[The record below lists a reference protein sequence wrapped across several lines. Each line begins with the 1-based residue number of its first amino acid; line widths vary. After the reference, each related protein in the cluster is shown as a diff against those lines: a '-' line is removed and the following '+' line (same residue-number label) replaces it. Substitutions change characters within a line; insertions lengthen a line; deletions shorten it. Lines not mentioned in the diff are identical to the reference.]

1 MAEGA
6 GKERRLFRPT
16 LGTFLIQ
23 LVSEKQTVIHD
34 RYNARHLKITASAE
48 FTLNR
53 INLEIHSM
61 QRIFLSLFAVF
72 FAFALP
78 VYEAEAKRMG
88 GGKSFGMQRDAPQK
102 REATPNQSA
111 QQSQT
116 PPQTAAAGA
125 TPKRNWMGPIA
136 GLAAGLGIAA
146 LLSHFGLGEGVANI
160 LMIALLAFAAFMLV
174 RWFLNRNK
182 PAIQRPMEYAG
193 QAAGAEPNT
202 QQPMRFEAPA
212 GGSVVPGSI
221 YDKSGQG
228 DAASATPAVV
238 TTVAS
243 FPPGFDEVAF
253 ARQAKINFIRLQAA
267 NDAGN
272 LDDLREFTTPEMYA
286 ELKMD
291 IDERQGKE
299 QHTEVMTINAEA
311 LEAVEEGNRQI
322 VSVRFYGTLR
332 EDNATTISFDE
343 VWHLTKPLTGNQ
355 GWVVAGIQQN
365 S

>member
-1 MAEGA
+1 
-6 GKERRLFRPT
+6 
-16 LGTFLIQ
+16 
-23 LVSEKQTVIHD
+23 
-34 RYNARHLKITASAE
+34 
-48 FTLNR
+48 
-53 INLEIHSM
+53 M
-61 QRIFLSLFAVF
+61 QRILLSLFAVF
-72 FAFALP
+72 FAFGLP
-78 VYEAEAKRMG
+78 VFDAEAKRMG

-102 REATPNQSA
+102 REATPNQST
-111 QQSQT
+111 QQTQT
-116 PPQTAAAGA
+116 PPQNAAAGA

-146 LLSHFGLGEGVANI
+146 LLSHFGLGEGVANM

-182 PAIQRPMEYAG
+182 PAMQRPMHYAG
-193 QAAGAEPNT
+193 QGAGAN
-202 QQPMRFEAPA
+202 QNAAQPMRFEAPA

-221 YDKSGQG
+221 YDQSGQG
-228 DAASATPAVV
+228 NAEATSAAAPAP
-238 TTVAS
+238 S

-253 ARQAKINFIRLQAA
+253 ARQAKVNFIRMQAA

-286 ELKMD
+286 ELKLD
-291 IDERQGKE
+291 IDERQGQQ
-299 QHTEVMTINAEA
+299 QHTEVMTINAET
-311 LEAVEEGNRQI
+311 LEALEEGNRQI

-365 S
+365 N

>member
-1 MAEGA
+1 
-6 GKERRLFRPT
+6 
-16 LGTFLIQ
+16 
-23 LVSEKQTVIHD
+23 
-34 RYNARHLKITASAE
+34 
-48 FTLNR
+48 
-53 INLEIHSM
+53 M

-88 GGKSFGMQRDAPQK
+88 GGKSFGMQRQ
-102 REATPNQSA
+102 ATPMKRDTNPQQA
-111 QQSQT
+111 QNAPAQG
-116 PPQTAAAGA
+116 AAGA
-125 TPKRNWMGPIA
+125 AAAAPKRNWMGPLA

-182 PAIQRPMEYAG
+182 PAVQHPLQYAG
-193 QAAGAEPNT
+193 QAAGAGTDQNAP
-202 QQPMRFEAPA
+202 QPMRFEAPA
-212 GGSVVPGSI
+212 SGSVVPGSI

-228 DAASATPAVV
+228 DAASATPAEA
-238 TTVAS
+238 TAVAT

-253 ARQAKINFIRLQAA
+253 ARQAKVNFIRMQAA

-286 ELKMD
+286 ELKLD

-299 QHTEVMTINAEA
+299 QHTEVMTINAET
-311 LEAVEEGNRQI
+311 LEALEEGNRQI

-332 EDNATTISFDE
+332 EDDEPTTSFDE
-343 VWHLTKPLTGNQ
+343 VWHMTKPLTGNQ

-365 S
+365 N